1 MTSVIV
7 LKCQD
12 ALLVGYPMLAIL
24 IPEIG
29 MVATHLSLGSEQ
41 ERTQFLG
48 PSFLVILLH
57 VELITIGMKSRWGL
71 RDPKE
76 GCTPLTSTQKKPWN
90 ESQNRKENGKDLRYC
105 VTQYFH
111 LTLPCHGK
119 IVNQQPPVHH
129 EGWWMASV
137 VTHQFS
143 AGFHFPS

>member
-1 MTSVIV
+1 
-7 LKCQD
+7 
-12 ALLVGYPMLAIL
+12 
-24 IPEIG
+24 
-29 MVATHLSLGSEQ
+29 
-41 ERTQFLG
+41 
-48 PSFLVILLH
+48 VILLH

-76 GCTPLTSTQKKPWN
+76 GCTPLTSTQKTL
-90 ESQNRKENGKDLRYC
+90 ERKENGKDLGYC

-129 EGWWMASV
+129 EGWMDGKWSP
-137 VTHQFS
+137 TKFS